1 MKLTLKAIRANKG
14 LTQEEAAKLIGV
26 GIDTL
31 SNYER
36 GLTYPDV
43 PIIKKIEEV
52 YGIEYKDII
61 FLPWNY
67 EKIVKAN
74 DY

>member
-52 YGIEYKDII
+52 YGVEYKDII
-61 FLPWNY
+61 FLP
-67 EKIVKAN
+67 
-74 DY
+74 